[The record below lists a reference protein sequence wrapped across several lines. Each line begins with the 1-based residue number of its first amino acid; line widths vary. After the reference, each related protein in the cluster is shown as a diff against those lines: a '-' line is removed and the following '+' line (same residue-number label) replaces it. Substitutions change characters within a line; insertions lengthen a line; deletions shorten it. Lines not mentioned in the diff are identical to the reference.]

1 MLREICCDINVLS
14 DTSDFESED
23 EVFFLVP
30 AMFDIQVNGYNKI
43 SLDDELTVDALE
55 KMTEDMYRDGVS
67 QFVPTI
73 ITCDYQKMVTAL
85 INTKEFMSKHPNIIP
100 GLHLEGPFISPAKR
114 GIHPIEHIAKIDT
127 RVVDTIFENADIIAY
142 MTIDPVTV
150 GEDLM
155 RKFRTRG
162 IRLSIGHTNCD
173 YQDAKRFF
181 ACGGN
186 MATHLFNAMSKSPNG
201 RNPKAVE
208 AILENGEIY
217 TSVIC
222 DGIHV
227 DYSMV
232 NIAWRL
238 LHKYFILT
246 TDALA
251 SSGVKNPE
259 EFTQFNFAGKLIY
272 NDPIL
277 GCTDSVGTLAGS
289 RLTMLQ
295 GLKNLINNC
304 GLTLPEAIRAA
315 SIAPRKA
322 LNMEHNNVYMV
333 LDADLNIRKIFIN
346 QKKN

>member
-142 MTIDPVTV
+142 MTANLDQEVSDYLLVIPIAITKMLRDSLPVV
-150 GEDLM
+150 VIWQLIFLM
-155 RKFRTRG
+155 R
-162 IRLSIGHTNCD
+162 
-173 YQDAKRFF
+173 
-181 ACGGN
+181 
-186 MATHLFNAMSKSPNG
+186 
-201 RNPKAVE
+201 
-208 AILENGEIY
+208 
-217 TSVIC
+217 
-222 DGIHV
+222 
-227 DYSMV
+227 
-232 NIAWRL
+232 
-238 LHKYFILT
+238 
-246 TDALA
+246 
-251 SSGVKNPE
+251 
-259 EFTQFNFAGKLIY
+259 
-272 NDPIL
+272 
-277 GCTDSVGTLAGS
+277 
-289 RLTMLQ
+289 
-295 GLKNLINNC
+295 
-304 GLTLPEAIRAA
+304 
-315 SIAPRKA
+315 
-322 LNMEHNNVYMV
+322 
-333 LDADLNIRKIFIN
+333 
-346 QKKN
+346 